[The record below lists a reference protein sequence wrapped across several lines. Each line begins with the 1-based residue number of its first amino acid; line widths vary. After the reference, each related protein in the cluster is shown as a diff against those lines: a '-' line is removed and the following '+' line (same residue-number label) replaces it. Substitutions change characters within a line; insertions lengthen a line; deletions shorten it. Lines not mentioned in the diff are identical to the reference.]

1 MSYFTI
7 LETLLIGPLKLV
19 FEVIFDV
26 SNRFIGHPGLAI
38 IMLSLIMNILI
49 LPLYRRADAM
59 QEEAR
64 DTEARLHKGVAHI
77 KKTFS
82 GDERM
87 MILQTYY
94 RQNNYKPT
102 SALNGSVS
110 LLLEIPFFMA
120 AYQFLSHLEILNGVS
135 LGPIMDLGA
144 PDGLLVIG
152 GISINLLP
160 ILMTL
165 INVIS
170 SALYLKGFPLK
181 TKIQLYAMALFFL
194 VFLYTS
200 PSCLVFYWTL
210 NNLFS
215 LVKTIFYKLKNPQK
229 VLRILTTVVGVLFL
243 ALGLFIYQ
251 TDSVK
256 RKIFLIGIGLF
267 LQIPLIL
274 PFVKNKVHFQRK
286 ELQTNRKN
294 YILGTVFLTIL
305 VGVLIPSTFIAAS
318 PQEYIDPNY
327 FHNPVWYIVSA
338 TCLAAGTFI
347 VWMGVF
353 YWLADSRWKVFFEKM
368 VWTLCGVMV
377 VNYMFFGTNLGVI
390 SSTLQYEN
398 GLSFTWKAQL
408 INLLIVCVVAVGM
421 YFFISRWRQAV
432 TMVLFTLI
440 ITLGGMSIRNVVT
453 VNKSVKEISL
463 QDTEEQGLPG
473 FQLSKTGKN
482 VVVLMLDRS
491 MGGFVP
497 YILNERPDLKEQ
509 FSGFTYYANTI
520 SFGAFTNFGTPGM
533 LGGYEY
539 TPVEMNKRSDESLV
553 SKHNEALKVM
563 PVTFVENDFKVT
575 VCDPVYANYQWIP
588 DLSVF
593 DDYPEINT
601 YITKGKF
608 GDAEQKESVIMNNRR
623 NFFCF
628 SIMKSMPLCVQS
640 VIYNNG
646 EYNQATESKSQIKD
660 GMSKAV
666 GTNATFEEAY
676 NVLKNLSDLTKVTED
691 RTNTFLLMTND
702 TTHEPTLLQEPDYVP
717 AEEVDNTEYDATH
730 MDRFTLAGKKLNV
743 QDDWQMSHYHIN
755 MAALLRLGRWFDYLR
770 ENDVYDNT
778 KIILVADHGEFLAS
792 IDELYLGEHGEFLKD
807 VESYFP
813 LLMVKDFDAKK
824 FTTSYEF
831 MTNAD
836 VPSLA
841 MSGLID
847 NPKNPFTGKIIN
859 SEEKSAH
866 DQFIIMSNDLDISVN
881 NGNTFL
887 PAGWISVKENIWDKD
902 NWKFYDEKT
911 ELKEHVMP

>member
-1 MSYFTI
+1 M
-7 LETLLIGPLKLV
+7 
-19 FEVIFDV
+19 
-26 SNRFIGHPGLAI
+26 
-38 IMLSLIMNILI
+38 
-49 LPLYRRADAM
+49 
-59 QEEAR
+59 
-64 DTEARLHKGVAHI
+64 
-77 KKTFS
+77 
-82 GDERM
+82 
-87 MILQTYY
+87 
-94 RQNNYKPT
+94 
-102 SALNGSVS
+102 
-110 LLLEIPFFMA
+110 
-120 AYQFLSHLEILNGVS
+120 
-135 LGPIMDLGA
+135 
-144 PDGLLVIG
+144 
-152 GISINLLP
+152 
-160 ILMTL
+160 
-165 INVIS
+165 
-170 SALYLKGFPLK
+170 
-181 TKIQLYAMALFFL
+181 
-194 VFLYTS
+194 
-200 PSCLVFYWTL
+200 FYWTL

-215 LVKTIFYKLKNPQK
+215 LVKTFFYKLKNPQK

-911 ELKEHVMP
+911 VLKEHVMP

>member
-911 ELKEHVMP
+911 VLKEHVMP